1 MKSISLNAYGK
12 INFALDVL
20 EKLPDG
26 FHKVDMIMHIIE
38 LHDTV
43 LVRWYPGGDDFSV
56 VMKTNRYYLPTDQ
69 RNIAYKAA
77 MVMKEKYRP
86 DIKGTVKI
94 DIKKEIPV
102 AAGLAGGSGNGAAV
116 VLGLNY
122 LWNLDLSLEE
132 LFRTGGELGSDVPFS
147 MAGQAKINRKLGK
160 KINNDPMAT
169 VCARAEGRGT
179 VLTPL
184 PSIKTDILLS
194 KPSISVSTGEVYKGL
209 DREKIEI
216 RPNIDEMAKAI
227 TDNDISNIRENMTN
241 VLERYTTKAYP
252 QVERTMELM
261 REGATDGQILM
272 SGSGPTVFSAFM
284 EREELESQ
292 YEKMKKVNSETIRTR
307 TMI

>member
-1 MKSISLNAYGK
+1 MKSISLNAYAK

-26 FHKVDMIMHIIE
+26 FHKVDMIMHMIE

-43 LVRWYPGGDDFSV
+43 LVRWYPDGKDFSV
-56 VMKTNRYYLPTDQ
+56 SLKTNKYYLPTDE

-77 MVMKEKYRP
+77 IVMKEKYRP

-116 VLGLNY
+116 ILGLDY
-122 LWNLDLSLEE
+122 LWNLGLSLDE
-132 LFRTGGELGSDVPFS
+132 LLRTGAELGSDVPFS
-147 MAGQAKINRKLGK
+147 IAGIAKINRKLGSRL
-160 KINNDPMAT
+160 NNDPMAT
-169 VCARAEGRGT
+169 VCARAEGKGT
-179 VLTPL
+179 ELTPL

-194 KPSISVSTGEVYKGL
+194 KPSISVSTGEVYNGI
-209 DREKIEI
+209 DGEKTEI
-216 RPNIDEMAKAI
+216 RPDIDEMVKAI
-227 TDNDISNIRENMTN
+227 ISNDMSNIRGNMIN
-241 VLERYTTKAYP
+241 LLERYTAKTYP
-252 QVERTMELM
+252 QVEKTMELM
-261 REGATDGQILM
+261 REGAAEGQILM

-284 EREELESQ
+284 GREELESQ